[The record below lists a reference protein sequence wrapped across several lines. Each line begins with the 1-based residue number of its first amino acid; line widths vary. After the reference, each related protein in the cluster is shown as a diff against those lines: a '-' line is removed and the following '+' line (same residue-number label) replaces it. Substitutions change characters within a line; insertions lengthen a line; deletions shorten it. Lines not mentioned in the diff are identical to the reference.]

1 MKDTIERRPLYGAVG
16 TCYATKADQRKA
28 DRDEHEARQRPAR
41 VRIER
46 RCAVHSDRARF
57 PTESAVICLRFVAGR
72 ERQSAADDLTGRWPR
87 RAESCLSG
95 RATGQTDAIA
105 PPILTGQTVYI
116 VVYYHRSG
124 DGGPLVFRT
133 REAAL
138 QHVLD
143 WAAEEREAN
152 RHGAIPGDSGPFDE
166 DNAVEYLLS
175 CGHDC
180 AIYERVIE

>member
-1 MKDTIERRPLYGAVG
+1 MKDTIERRPHLYGEVG

-41 VRIER
+41 VR
-46 RCAVHSDRARF
+46 V
-57 PTESAVICLRFVAGR
+57 
-72 ERQSAADDLTGRWPR
+72 DDLTGRWPR

-124 DGGPLVFRT
+124 DGGPLVFT
-133 REAAL
+133 AREAAL